1 MNFILVINLLYA
13 QYNLCQSVLANNEFT
28 TVFFICFKWLCYKCK
43 LYYPPFKALKLDY
56 ICNAAF
62 FLLKIILRPLF

>member
-28 TVFFICFKWLCYKCK
+28 TVFFICFKWFCYKCK
-43 LYYPPFKALKLDY
+43 LYYPP
-56 ICNAAF
+56 
-62 FLLKIILRPLF
+62 LRP

>member
-28 TVFFICFKWLCYKCK
+28 TVFLSVLNSFVTSV
-43 LYYPPFKALKLDY
+43 
-56 ICNAAF
+56 NS
-62 FLLKIILRPLF
+62 IIPLLRP